1 MTTRGELLPL
11 PMSDGASIGVY
22 QVQPTGVRRGG
33 LVLIQEIFGVTEH
46 IREQAD
52 GWADA
57 GYEVWAPALYD
68 RVAPGLQASYSPAD
82 IEQARR
88 IAKELHPFA
97 TSIADTQT
105 CIDALAARGGPVFI
119 TGYCYGG
126 SVSWAAAC
134 RCTGLSAASGYYGG
148 MVPSMVAETPRCPT
162 ILHFGRLDKNIPL
175 DGVEA
180 FAAAHPETPVYLY
193 DAGHG
198 FNSDRRADFHAES
211 AQLARERTLA
221 LFRAHGG

>member
-1 MTTRGELLPL
+1 
-11 PMSDGASIGVY
+11 
-22 QVQPTGVRRGG
+22 
-33 LVLIQEIFGVTEH
+33 
-46 IREQAD
+46 
-52 GWADA
+52 
-57 GYEVWAPALYD
+57 
-68 RVAPGLQASYSPAD
+68 
-82 IEQARR
+82 
-88 IAKELHPFA
+88 
-97 TSIADTQT
+97 
-105 CIDALAARGGPVFI
+105 
-119 TGYCYGG
+119 
-126 SVSWAAAC
+126 
-134 RCTGLSAASGYYGG
+134 
-148 MVPSMVAETPRCPT
+148 MVAETPRCPT